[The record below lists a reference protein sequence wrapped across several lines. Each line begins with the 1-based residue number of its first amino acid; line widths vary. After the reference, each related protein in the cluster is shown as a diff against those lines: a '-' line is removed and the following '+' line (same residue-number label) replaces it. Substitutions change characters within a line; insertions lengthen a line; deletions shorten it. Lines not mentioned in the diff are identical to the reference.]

1 MANKLPWFRL
11 YTEILDDKKI
21 KRICRTTGES
31 KALIIGVW
39 VILLSLAS
47 DSNERGMLYISDDT
61 PYAFADLAD
70 ETGLAE
76 DVLVTVLNEFSK
88 LGMLNTN
95 EQETLQIT
103 KWNDRQ
109 YKSDNSSERVKKHR
123 ETLQDRYNNGDVT
136 PPDTDTDTETESDNL
151 NDSARE
157 NEFAKVWE
165 IEMGMPVHN
174 AYQFFQML
182 DEFEKVGVTPEIYRK
197 AIQEQKNSSYAVNSP
212 TSVKTWA
219 IGMVTQKRDPRKSVS
234 TASKKVI
241 TPHSGAELAK
251 AWGVK

>member
-21 KRICRTTGES
+21 KRVCRTTGES

-47 DSNERGMLYISDDT
+47 DSDERGMLYISDDT
-61 PYAFADLAD
+61 PYTFADLAD

-88 LGMLNTN
+88 LGMLNTT
-95 EQETLQIT
+95 EQETLQII

-123 ETLQDRYNNGDVT
+123 ETLHNRYSNGDVT
-136 PPDTDTDTETESDNL
+136 PPDTETDTDTDTELTTAGAVFSAYEREIGVLTPHIAERLKDASELYTDGWLIDAIKIASEKQVRNMKYIEAILARWHTEGKDNGTRKP
-151 NDSARE
+151 AV
-157 NEFAKVWE
+157 AK
-165 IEMGMPVHN
+165 
-174 AYQFFQML
+174 
-182 DEFEKVGVTPEIYRK
+182 KPER
-197 AIQEQKNSSYAVNSP
+197 NV
-212 TSVKTWA
+212 
-219 IGMVTQKRDPRKSVS
+219 
-234 TASKKVI
+234 
-241 TPHSGAELAK
+241 HSGAELAN
-251 AWGVK
+251 AWGAK